1 MQYTAKDPWDY
12 LSQLPEERVEAMT
25 KLRNICKT
33 QLEKLGFKEWIFYG
47 MIGYAVPFTTYP
59 DGYHCDTEQALPFI
73 NIASQKKLY
82 SALSHGD
89 L

>member
-1 MQYTAKDPWDY
+1 
-12 LSQLPEERVEAMT
+12 
-25 KLRNICKT
+25 
-33 QLEKLGFKEWIFYG
+33 